1 MINCPKCG
9 SDQSS
14 IKETYEQNN
23 FLTRRRICS
32 NCGNGFITREFS
44 ADAIK
49 LLVEKGNESLQT
61 NLVRLFGGR

>member
-9 SDQSS
+9 SEQSS
-14 IKETYEQNN
+14 IRETYEQSG

-32 NCGNGFITREFS
+32 NCGNGFITREFT

-49 LLVEKGNESLQT
+49 LLIEKGSESLQAS
-61 NLVRLFGGR
+61 LVRLFGGR

>member
-14 IKETYEQNN
+14 IKEKYQQNG

-44 ADAIK
+44 ADSIK
-49 LLVEKGNESLQT
+49 LLVEKGNESLQA